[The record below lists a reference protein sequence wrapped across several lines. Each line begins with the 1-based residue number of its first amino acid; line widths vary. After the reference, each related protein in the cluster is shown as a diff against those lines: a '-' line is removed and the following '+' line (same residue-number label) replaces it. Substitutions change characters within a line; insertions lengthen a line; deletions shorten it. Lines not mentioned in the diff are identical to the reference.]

1 MGNEKA
7 NELAKKGSDDSE
19 AQSVTLPVPKAVW
32 KTALRQRSH
41 RKMRGRLKNM
51 PPHFRTVWRE
61 SYTKPFSSL
70 GKNKLRAAT
79 QYLTGHCELNY
90 HLNKYKPQSISKIC
104 PHCSMDDETMNH
116 FMAQCPMWFNR
127 RGRFFNCY
135 YTSIS
140 EVADVVPLRKI
151 VGYIESTNRFNQL

>member
-1 MGNEKA
+1 MADGGTKNKTIIINCDSQAAIKAVDSTVIKSKTTQKARNELHRLGTDNKVLLRWIPAHKGHMGNEKA
-7 NELAKKGSDDSE
+7 DELAKKGSDDSE

-41 RKMRGRLKNM
+41 RKMRGRLKDM

-61 SYTKPFSSL
+61 SYTKPLFSL

-90 HLNKYKPQSISKIC
+90 HLSKYLSLIHI
-104 PHCSMDDETMNH
+104 
-116 FMAQCPMWFNR
+116 
-127 RGRFFNCY
+127 
-135 YTSIS
+135 
-140 EVADVVPLRKI
+140 
-151 VGYIESTNRFNQL
+151 